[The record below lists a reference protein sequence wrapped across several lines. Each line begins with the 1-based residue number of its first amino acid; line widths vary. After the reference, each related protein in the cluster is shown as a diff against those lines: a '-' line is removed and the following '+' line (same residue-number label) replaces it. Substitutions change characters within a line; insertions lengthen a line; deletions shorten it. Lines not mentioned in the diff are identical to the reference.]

1 MIRVMTICF
10 LVRTAEDGAKLVC
23 LAEKRRGFRQG
34 KLNGYGGKLEEGET
48 LEACALRETADESGV
63 IPLKMAK
70 VAEVYFYD
78 PGLTHE
84 CHVFVCERWKGEPGD
99 TDEMVSPRWYR
110 LDEIPFERMGQ
121 ADSLW
126 ILPVLLN
133 EERVRATF
141 HYDENNIMF
150 NPVIQLLTPEE
161 TF

>member
-1 MIRVMTICF
+1 MKKVMTLCF
-10 LVRTAEDGAKLVC
+10 LVRTAEDGTKLVC

-48 LEACALRETADESGV
+48 LEACALRETADESGIV
-63 IPLKMAK
+63 PLQMHK

-84 CHVFVCERWKGEPGD
+84 CHVFVCEQWEQEPRD
-99 TDEMVSPRWYR
+99 TDEMIFPHWYR
-110 LDEIPFERMGQ
+110 LDEVPFERMGQ
-121 ADSLW
+121 ADPLW
-126 ILPVLLN
+126 IPPVLRG
-133 EERVRATF
+133 ERIRATF

-150 NPVIQLLTPEE
+150 NHVIQLLTPEE